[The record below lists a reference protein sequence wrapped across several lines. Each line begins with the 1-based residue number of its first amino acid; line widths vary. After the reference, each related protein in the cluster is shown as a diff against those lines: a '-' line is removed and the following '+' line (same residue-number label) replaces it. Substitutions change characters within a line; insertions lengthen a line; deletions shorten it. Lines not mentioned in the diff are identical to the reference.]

1 MKATLPETIEIYR
14 KHYRKLDKVSEEL
27 LTILMDAISKYAYI
41 DDISLL
47 HAGRDIIEFMASSTV
62 NTFNC
67 TDPTICKALLKLNW
81 DLSKMGSLNI
91 YNYFRNQYPTRIE
104 IINPQTYCNIKTLIS
119 KFEVTLNWSEHNNY
133 NIYLNYVFQLLAGY
147 SLEKILAFSNFTIK
161 GWNSIAENLAKT
173 LNDSELSKESKI
185 RKEKPGC
192 DKPDPMAMKT
202 EEQN

>member
-1 MKATLPETIEIYR
+1 
-14 KHYRKLDKVSEEL
+14 
-27 LTILMDAISKYAYI
+27 MDAISKYAYI

-91 YNYFRNQYPTRIE
+91 YNYFRNQYPSRMK
-104 IINPQTYCNIKTLIS
+104 IINPQIYSDIKTLIYT
-119 KFEVTLNWSEHNNY
+119 FEATLSWTEHNNY

-173 LNDSELSKESKI
+173 LNDSELSKESKLG
-185 RKEKPGC
+185 RKNQV
-192 DKPDPMAMKT
+192 MT
-202 EEQN
+202 NQTQWL